1 MAADHVRGMETTN
14 PPASSAG
21 LLNPTIWAPVSR
33 VNQLDAAKLDVEM
46 TAMLKEQ
53 LTKVFSLMQPRLLSR
68 YEPEL
73 DAFLE
78 FLVWR
83 FSIWLDKPTPGNALM
98 NLRYRDERGFLPLAA
113 LGKVRT
119 GLEGPGLTKIQ
130 KIGYCL
136 ALVGGR
142 YGWAR
147 LQMFSAFHRWGDS
160 GQSTWRHTAWLW
172 LQKAENVYKAA
183 SFINL
188 LLFLRTG
195 RYRSLIERL
204 LSARLVYQR
213 PNMSR
218 TVSFEYMNRQ
228 LVWHEFSELLL
239 LILPLLNITSIKKA
253 LTFPFSSEQMSKTK
267 LKENA
272 CPICEQCP
280 ITITY
285 VAHPCQHQYCYYC
298 LRTRCI
304 ANSSFR
310 CIKCNEQVLAMQRL
324 HVQEKTK

>member
-1 MAADHVRGMETTN
+1 METSN
-14 PPASSAG
+14 PPAP
-21 LLNPTIWAPVSR
+21 LRKVQQTPWAPVSR

-53 LTKVFSLMQPRLLSR
+53 LTKVFSLMQPGFMSR

-83 FSIWLDKPTPGNALM
+83 FSIWADKPTPGNALM
-98 NLRYRDERGFLPLAA
+98 NLRYRDERAFLPMEA

-119 GLEGPGLTKIQ
+119 GLEGPGLTKFQ
-130 KIGYCL
+130 KLAYCL
-136 ALVGGR
+136 AVVGGR

-147 LQMFSAFHRWGDS
+147 LQMILSFLRWGDS
-160 GQSTWRHTAWLW
+160 GQSTWRSTVWLW
-172 LQKAENVYKAA
+172 LQKIENMYKAA
-183 SFINL
+183 SFVNL
-188 LLFLRTG
+188 LIFLRTG
-195 RYRSLIERL
+195 RYRSLIERC

-213 PNMSR
+213 PNVNR
-218 TVSFEYMNRQ
+218 AVSFEYMNRQ

-253 LTFPFSSEQMSKTK
+253 LTFPFSNEQTK
-267 LKENA
+267 SRIKEDA

-280 ITITY
+280 ITIPY
-285 VAHPCQHQYCYYC
+285 VAHPCQHRYCYYC

-304 ANSSFR
+304 ASTSFR
-310 CIKCNEQVLAMQRL
+310 CVTCNEPVLAMQRW
-324 HVQEKTK
+324 HVHEKVN

>member
-1 MAADHVRGMETTN
+1 METMN
-14 PPASSAG
+14 PPAPSQ
-21 LLNPTIWAPVSR
+21 LLQPSLWAPVSR

-53 LTKVFSLMQPRLLSR
+53 LTKVFSLMKPGLMSR
-68 YEPEL
+68 YEAEL

-98 NLRYRDERGFLPLAA
+98 NLRYRDERAFLPMAA

-119 GLEGPGLTKIQ
+119 GLEGPGLTKFQ
-130 KIGYCL
+130 KIGYCV

-147 LQMFSAFHRWGDS
+147 LQMISAFRRWGDS
-160 GQSTWRHTAWLW
+160 GQSTWRRTAWSW

-183 SFINL
+183 SFVNL
-188 LLFLRTG
+188 LIFLRSG
-195 RYRSLIERL
+195 CYRSLIERL
-204 LSARLVYQR
+204 LSARLVYQS
-213 PNMSR
+213 PNMNR
-218 TVSFEYMNRQ
+218 AVSFEYMNRQ

-253 LTFPFSSEQMSKTK
+253 LTFPFSSEQTSKK
-267 LKENA
+267 KMKEDA
-272 CPICEQCP
+272 CPICEQSP

-304 ANSSFR
+304 ASSSFR
-310 CIKCNEQVLAMQRL
+310 CVNCNEQVLAMQRL
-324 HVQEKTK
+324 HVQEKVK

>member
-1 MAADHVRGMETTN
+1 MMETN
-14 PPASSAG
+14 ASAPSKA
-21 LLNPTIWAPVSR
+21 LRPRPIPWAPVSR

-53 LTKVFSLMQPRLLSR
+53 LTKVFSLMQPGFLSR

-83 FSIWLDKPTPGNALM
+83 FSIWVDKPTPGNSLM
-98 NLRYRDERGFLPLAA
+98 NLRYRDERGFLPLAT

-119 GLEGPGLTKIQ
+119 GLEGPGLTRYQ

-136 ALVGGR
+136 AMVGGR

-147 LQMFSAFHRWGDS
+147 LQMISAFRRWGDS
-160 GQSTWRHTAWLW
+160 GQSSWRHKAWVL

-183 SFINL
+183 SFVNL

-195 RYRSLIERL
+195 RYRSLIERF
-204 LSARLVYQR
+204 LSARLVYQS
-213 PNMSR
+213 PNMNR
-218 TVSFEYMNRQ
+218 AVSFEYMNRQ

-239 LILPLLNITSIKKA
+239 LILPLLNMTSIKKA
-253 LTFPFSSEQMSKTK
+253 LTFPFSNAQISKTTI
-267 LKENA
+267 KEDA
-272 CPICEQCP
+272 CPVCERCP

-285 VAHPCQHQYCYYC
+285 IAHPCQHRYCYYC

-304 ANSSFR
+304 ASSSFR
-310 CIKCNEQVLAMQRL
+310 CVKCNELVLAMQRL
-324 HVQEKTK
+324 HLQERLK